1 MSDPASP
8 FSLEQRVARALDDAG
23 DLSGPALL
31 AHLRRAHA
39 EDPELIAE
47 VCTLLNLAS
56 QGNPVLDSRPL
67 DGARTAL
74 GRLHDAL
81 ASDVRPSGSGTKGQA
96 SVAGQ
101 PMPATIGAYRILR
114 IVGEGGMGLVYEAE
128 QPNPKRRVAIKVIGR
143 GAHSRATLARFRN
156 EAQVLGQLKH
166 PGIAQIYEAATDPAT
181 GEAFFAMEFI
191 DGPSL
196 TAFASGKALSDR
208 ERVELVSRVCDA
220 VQHAHQKGVIHRDL
234 KPVNILVESSS
245 DDSPTAPASRIACNP
260 KVLDFGVARLTQG
273 TGDGVSESATLALDA
288 HRIVGTLGYMSPE
301 QFEGKPELLDT
312 RSDVYSLGV
321 ILYEL
326 LAGRLPID
334 VKDLTITQAATRVR
348 QEAPLRLGRTRP
360 SLRGDLEIIAA
371 KALSKEREARYAS
384 AAELAADLRRYLN
397 HEPIAARAPGT
408 LYTLGKFARRK
419 PALTAVSSI
428 AFVALVGATIFS
440 SIQYRRAD
448 AARRAETQQ
457 ALLANQRAEAELAA
471 RERADRAGQL
481 TKAVKEFLLFQL
493 IGAASPEKLGY
504 EAKVLDVIKN
514 AEEGVGKTFAG
525 TPEIEAEIRFELA
538 RVYDTLGQWDKALA
552 QIDRAIAIFTEIEG
566 PVGPRTVRALGLKA
580 IALANTNRFE
590 ESVAAARDALEKLTR
605 TKPDDF
611 GSRISTAAS
620 LGNSLQALNRY
631 SEAEPV
637 LLEGIAL
644 AEANLPP
651 GDVTRLN
658 IRSTYLAML
667 SAMDRADETVPQLKL
682 LLAEQEASSGT
693 DHPLSLTARNN
704 LVNMLVK
711 LRHNEEALEY
721 ALPMVE
727 QAKRVFPEGHVHR
740 GIAFT
745 TVAAVLR
752 RNQRP
757 VEAAALAQEAFRN
770 FSKANGDFAFFMEK
784 AAEFAYLSHRQ
795 AKDATLA
802 KAWGLQY
809 IACRFMGASDSE
821 LQSLKARLIEMA
833 PSQGQEPT
841 DAGAALTLAD
851 LIAQVDALVPPEAGR
866 RCAYFANMARASFL
880 LGLPDQARD
889 LLARAEKEL
898 PLSPRIDG
906 DRKLIDAAIAL
917 SEQSAISK

>member
-1 MSDPASP
+1 MSEPAP
-8 FSLEQRVARALDDAG
+8 QLPLEQRVARALDLAG
-23 DLSGPALL
+23 ALSGPALL

-39 EDPELIAE
+39 DDPELVAE
-47 VCTLLNLAS
+47 VSTLLTLAS

-81 ASDVRPSGSGTKGQA
+81 ASDARSSGAGTNDTAPGA
-96 SVAGQ
+96 AQ
-101 PMPATIGAYRILR
+101 PMPAAIGAYRILR
-114 IVGEGGMGLVYEAE
+114 IIGEGGMGLVYEAE

-181 GEAFFAMEFI
+181 GEAFFAMEYI
-191 DGPSL
+191 DGPAL
-196 TAFASGKALSDR
+196 TTFASEKALSDR
-208 ERVELVSRVCDA
+208 ESVELVARVCDA

-234 KPVNILVESSS
+234 KPGNILVESSS
-245 DDSPTAPASRIACNP
+245 DDSPTAPASRISSHP
-260 KVLDFGVARLTQG
+260 KVLDFGVARLTQDAG
-273 TGDGVSESATLALDA
+273 IGATESATLALDA

-326 LAGRLPID
+326 LAGRLPIE

-348 QEAPLRLGRTRP
+348 QETPPKLGRERP
-360 SLRGDLEIIAA
+360 GLRGDLEVIAA

-384 AAELAADLRRYLN
+384 AAELAADLRRFLN
-397 HEPIAARAPGT
+397 HEPIAARPPGT

-419 PALTAVSSI
+419 PALTLVSCI
-428 AFVALVGATIFS
+428 AFLALVGATIFS
-440 SIQYRRAD
+440 SIQYQRAD
-448 AARRAETQQ
+448 AARRAEAEQ
-457 ALLANQRAEAELAA
+457 AVLANQRAEAELLA
-471 RERADRAGQL
+471 RERADRAGKL

-493 IGAASPEKLGY
+493 IGAASPERMGY

-514 AEEGVGKTFAG
+514 AEESVGKTFADS
-525 TPEIEAEIRFELA
+525 PETEAEIRFELA
-538 RVYDTLGQWDKALA
+538 RVYDTLGQWDKSLD
-552 QIDRAIAIFTEIEG
+552 QIDRALAMFTKLEG
-566 PVGPRTVRALGLKA
+566 PEGPRTVGALSQKA

-590 ESVAAARDALEKLTR
+590 ESLSTARDALEKQTR
-605 TKPDDF
+605 TKPTDYS
-611 GSRISTAAS
+611 SRVAMAAS

-631 SEAEPV
+631 SEAEPI

-651 GDVTRLN
+651 GNVTRIN

-667 SAMDRADETVPQLKL
+667 SAMERAEDTVPQLKR
-682 LLAEQEASSGT
+682 LLAEQEAASGT
-693 DHPLSLTARNN
+693 DHPLSLTTRNN
-704 LVNMLVK
+704 LVNVLIK
-711 LRHNEEALEY
+711 LKHNEEALEY

-727 QAKRVFPEGHVHR
+727 QAKRIFPEGHVHR
-740 GIAFT
+740 GVAFT

-757 VEAAALAQEAFRN
+757 LEAAALAEEAFRN
-770 FSKANGDFAFFMEK
+770 FSRANGDFAFFIEK
-784 AAEFAYLSHRQ
+784 AAEFAYLSYNQ
-795 AKDATLA
+795 AKDADRA

-809 IACRFMGASDSE
+809 IACRYLGASEPE
-821 LQSLKARLIEMA
+821 LTSLKARLIEMA
-833 PSQGQEPT
+833 LSQGREKT
-841 DAGAALTLAD
+841 NEGAAQILSD
-851 LIAQVDALVPPEAGR
+851 LIAKADTLAPPESGR
-866 RCAYFANMARASFL
+866 RAAYFANLARASVL
-880 LGLPDQARD
+880 LDVPEQAPD
-889 LLARAEKEL
+889 LIARAEAAL
-898 PLSPRIDG
+898 PISPRAESD
-906 DRKLIDAAIAL
+906 KNLIEAAKAL
-917 SEQSAISK
+917 VAKKPAAP